1 MKNLPF
7 LLNFP
12 PFETQMFKPKA
23 FVPPSSPAHLLSLLK
38 QSKTLESIKQIHS
51 QMLVSS
57 LHFQNH
63 LLCKLVD
70 LKFFSYSF
78 LLFSQIPSPNDF
90 SFNIMIRG
98 LSTSWKNYALALKF
112 YLQLLQSGESPSK
125 FTYPFVFIA
134 AANLPSA
141 YHGLS
146 AHSSAIQRGLD
157 LDLNTQHSL
166 ITMYARCGD
175 LKSAWKVF
183 DGIAERDVVSWN
195 AMISGCM
202 KMGFAMQALEL
213 FRRMRREGFDM
224 NGMTAASIL
233 AACGEVGDL
242 NLGQEVAALVEE
254 SGVEMNSFIWSALID
269 MHGKCGNLEE
279 ARRVFDGI
287 SKQDLPVWNAMIT
300 GYSQNGLSNEAIKL
314 FNTMREE
321 NVEPDKMTLVGVL
334 SACGA
339 TGALELGRWVDD
351 FALRRGLHHNVYV
364 GTALVDMHAKCGNVD
379 RAITIFTSMPS
390 RNIVSWNAMI
400 SGLAFHG
407 RGREA
412 ISLFTRMRNEE
423 PTLRPNDVTFIGVLT
438 ACVHAGLVQEG
449 RNWFNLMKPKF
460 GVVPKIEHYSCMVDL
475 LARAGNLEEAW
486 DLMEKMPERP
496 DAVILGALLCAC
508 RSFRNVEIGERVMS
522 RILKLEPLNSGN
534 YVISSKIYACSKRW
548 DDSARMRGLMRE
560 RGVSKTPGCS
570 WIEVDNEVHEFH
582 AGEGLQAISTEIH
595 QIIEILM
602 DEMMIHGYNPNIS
615 LV

>member
-1 MKNLPF
+1 ML
-7 LLNFP
+7 
-12 PFETQMFKPKA
+12 KPKPYA
-23 FVPPSSPAHLLSLLK
+23 SPAYLLSLLK
-38 QSKTLESIKQIHS
+38 QSKTLESIKQIHT

-57 LHFQNH
+57 LHCHNH

-70 LKFFSYSF
+70 LQTFSYSSI
-78 LLFSQIPSPNDF
+78 LFSQIPSPNDF

-98 LSTSWKNYALALKF
+98 LSTSWKNYSLALEF
-112 YLQLLQSGESPSK
+112 YLQLLHSGQKPSK

-134 AANLPSA
+134 AANLPSP
-141 YHGLS
+141 YHGVS
-146 AHSSAIQRGLD
+146 AHSSALQRGLD
-157 LDLNTQHSL
+157 SDLNTQHSL

-183 DGIAERDVVSWN
+183 DEISERDVVSWN

-213 FRRMRREGFDM
+213 FRRMRREGFEM
-224 NGMTAASIL
+224 NGMTAASVL

-242 NLGQEVAALVEE
+242 CLGLEVAELVEE

-269 MHGKCGNLEE
+269 MYGKCGNLDE
-279 ARRVFDGI
+279 AKQVFDKI
-287 SKQDLPVWNAMIT
+287 LKPDLAVWNAMIT

-314 FNTMREE
+314 FNTMREA

-351 FALRRGLHHNVYV
+351 FAQRRGLHYNVYV
-364 GTALVDMHAKCGNVD
+364 GTALIDMHAKCGNVD
-379 RAITIFTSMPS
+379 RAVSIFTSMPS

-400 SGLAFHG
+400 SGLALHG

-412 ISLFTRMRNEE
+412 ISLFARMRNEE
-423 PTLRPNDVTFIGVLT
+423 PNLQPNDVTFIGVLT
-438 ACVHAGLVQEG
+438 ACVHAGMVREG
-449 RNWFNLMKPKF
+449 REWFGLMKSKF

-486 DLMEKMPERP
+486 DVMEQMPEMP
-496 DAVILGALLCAC
+496 DAVMLGALLCAC
-508 RSFRNVEIGERVMS
+508 RSFRNVEIGKRVMG
-522 RILKLEPLNSGN
+522 RILKLEPSNSGN
-534 YVISSKIYACSKRW
+534 YVISSKIFAGSKRW
-548 DDSARMRGLMRE
+548 EDSARMRGLMRE

-570 WIEVDNEVHEFH
+570 WIEVDGEVHEFH
-582 AGEGLQAISTEIH
+582 AAEGLKAVSVEIH
-595 QIIEILM
+595 HIIDILI
-602 DEMMIHGYNPNIS
+602 DEMMIHGYAPNID
-615 LV
+615 LA